1 MTGSLSTINL
11 SAQGIFLQGRTR
23 ITSRNATNIFI
34 GDYSTGNN
42 NATGNHNFIFGLSA
56 GNALTSGA
64 SNVFIGSCAGR
75 VNTTG
80 ANNNFLGYRAGYNNT
95 TGSSNNFLGRYAGS
109 CIGKYG
115 AANHNVFIGK
125 EAGRGYY
132 CSSYTPTT
140 VFVNN
145 NVAIGYRAGYKLKA
159 HTYNTYY
166 HYATQ
171 HNIFIGER
179 AGYNSSTDNS
189 YGAAR
194 YNNFLGRQA
203 GFCNTTGSN
212 NNFLGTTAGFYNT
225 YGTSNNFFGANA
237 GRSNTTGGY
246 NNFLGRQA
254 GFCNTTGSFNNF
266 LGVGAG
272 FCNTTGNYNNFF
284 GRYAGRFNTTGRYN
298 NFIGRFAGFCNTY
311 GTSNNFFGANAG
323 RYNTT
328 GSNNNFFGRYAGCT
342 NTIGSNNTIIGN
354 AANVVTN
361 SLSGVIILGTG
372 AIATQSNQLVLGSLS
387 NPLTGN
393 SILYGNLSIQ
403 TNTTA
408 LSTRD
413 GTSDQWNST
422 SLAFAASDESSNV
435 TTGNNKI
442 LFTIPYNFVLTKVKG
457 GLNRAATGSSLIF
470 SLSSQ
475 TNNNT
480 AATITIPANNLF
492 ADSSALTYNLN
503 ENDRMC
509 INITQVGSTQPG
521 IGLKIYLI
529 GRFK

>member
-1 MTGSLSTINL
+1 
-11 SAQGIFLQGRTR
+11 
-23 ITSRNATNIFI
+23 
-34 GDYSTGNN
+34 
-42 NATGNHNFIFGLSA
+42 
-56 GNALTSGA
+56 
-64 SNVFIGSCAGR
+64 
-75 VNTTG
+75 
-80 ANNNFLGYRAGYNNT
+80 
-95 TGSSNNFLGRYAGS
+95 
-109 CIGKYG
+109 
-115 AANHNVFIGK
+115 
-125 EAGRGYY
+125 
-132 CSSYTPTT
+132 
-140 VFVNN
+140 
-145 NVAIGYRAGYKLKA
+145 
-159 HTYNTYY
+159 
-166 HYATQ
+166 
-171 HNIFIGER
+171 
-179 AGYNSSTDNS
+179 
-189 YGAAR
+189 
-194 YNNFLGRQA
+194 
-203 GFCNTTGSN
+203 
-212 NNFLGTTAGFYNT
+212 
-225 YGTSNNFFGANA
+225 
-237 GRSNTTGGY
+237 
-246 NNFLGRQA
+246 
-254 GFCNTTGSFNNF
+254 

-284 GRYAGRFNTTGRYN
+284 GRYAGRRNTTGGCN

-311 GTSNNFFGANAG
+311 GTS
-323 RYNTT
+323 
-328 GSNNNFFGRYAGCT
+328 NNFFGRYAGCT

-361 SLSGVIILGTG
+361 SLSGVIVLGTG